1 MRNELK
7 NKCGQKII
15 EASKL
20 RTIEKISFLKPQN
33 QQQNTFALA
42 GVTHLVEQCPMN

>member
-20 RTIEKISFLKPQN
+20 RTIEKISFLKP
-33 QQQNTFALA
+33 TESK
-42 GVTHLVEQCPMN
+42 TEYICPGWCDSFS